1 MKTYEE
7 ITNEI
12 LEKGFEVTCFDLML
26 SEHGIE
32 PFLIS
37 QGIKI
42 QIGRAHV

>member
-7 ITNEI
+7 ITDEI

-26 SEHGIE
+26 SKHGIE

-37 QGIKI
+37 QGI
-42 QIGRAHV
+42 